1 MPVGEYGPAAL
12 RCANFLS
19 SLLQETYAAIATY
32 VGQRPGSE
40 IVFSTGCSLDEFQTG
55 QADIGF
61 LCGLLYVRLRA
72 TPEDPV
78 ELLAAPVLLPE
89 RYQRQPRYFSDV
101 VVRHDS
107 DVKSF
112 DDLCGRAWAYNE
124 EASHSGYNLVQYS
137 LLERQ
142 QTASYFGR
150 AIRSGS
156 HLQSLQLV
164 LQGQADATA
173 IDSHMLDVLL
183 LRNPQLSSQIRVI
196 DMLGPST
203 IPPIVAARRLPDPLK
218 RQIQQSLIH
227 MHEDAQ
233 QAAVLRARG
242 IERLVAV
249 QDEDYNDIRAMLA
262 RVRMAEQHSI
272 SIAL

>member
-1 MPVGEYGPAAL
+1 MSEGGHGVSVL

-19 SLLQETYAAIATY
+19 SLLQETYAALAAYIGRQLGT
-32 VGQRPGSE
+32 E
-40 IVFSTGCSLDEFQTG
+40 IVFSAGYNLDEFQTG
-55 QADIGF
+55 QIDVGF

-89 RYQRQPRYFSDV
+89 RYQQQPRYFSDV
-101 VVRHDS
+101 VVRHES
-107 DVKSF
+107 AVKSF
-112 DDLCGRAWAYNE
+112 ADLRGRTWAYNE

-150 AIRSGS
+150 TIRSGS

-183 LRNPQLSSQIRVI
+183 QRNPQLSSEIRVI

-203 IPPIVAARRLPDPLK
+203 IPPIVAARRLPVPLK
-218 RQIQQSLIH
+218 QQIQHSLLH
-227 MHEDAQ
+227 MHEDARQ
-233 QAAVLRARG
+233 SALLRAGG

-262 RVRMAEQHSI
+262 RVRAAEQHRVNI
-272 SIAL
+272 ML